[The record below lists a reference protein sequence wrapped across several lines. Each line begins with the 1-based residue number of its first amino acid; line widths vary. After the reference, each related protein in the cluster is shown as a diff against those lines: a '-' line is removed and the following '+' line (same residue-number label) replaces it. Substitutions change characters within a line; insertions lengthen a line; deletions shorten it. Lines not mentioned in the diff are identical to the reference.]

1 MTDLSIKLV
10 LSLAG
15 NLGKGLDAS
24 GRSVTRFGAVGQRV
38 MAGFARSTEL
48 AFNGVDRLA
57 NRYTAFITG
66 AAGAGAARFLV
77 SQERRMTRLGITADL
92 TGDQLAELRDDI
104 YAAAQ
109 AFDTRV
115 DPSEILSAIE
125 NIVEKTGDLEFAR
138 ENIRNI
144 ALALQATGAEGSS
157 IGELVGELQK
167 MGVKGAASVLQAID
181 TLNVQGKTGAF
192 TLSNLAALGPRVIT
206 AYSAAV
212 KGQRDGATV
221 LREMG
226 AALQVIRGGV
236 GSAEMAATAFER
248 LLSELQDAQ
257 KQQLFRR
264 LGVQIFEM
272 GADGQKV
279 LRPINELMLEI
290 LDKTKGDR
298 TKLGGIFGDE
308 SLRAFNAL
316 TPDRMASY
324 MAAVGKGEQ
333 TMADS
338 ARAARDAEG
347 ALTNVYTAIKR
358 FTSITFSPDLTK
370 FADTLNSV
378 DPQAAQRWLKIA
390 ASVGAAVGA
399 LVIARKLFKA
409 GSSIAGGIGS
419 IIGAGKQKGEGGG
432 LGGAVGIAR
441 VWVVNMPGGGMPGGL
456 DLPGPDAPGGGS
468 GKKPSRMARLGS
480 LASKGLAL
488 TGAGAVGWEF
498 GSMISDAIEGTSLS
512 DAIGRAVALAISPIS
527 SEARDAL
534 RTELG
539 GKTAVGGTIRIELD
553 QNGNARLKGME
564 SQGDIDFDFS
574 TGPLRTSA
582 RP

>member
-1 MTDLSIKLV
+1 MTDLSVKLV

-15 NLGKGLDAS
+15 SNLVKGLDTA
-24 GRSVTRFGAVGQRV
+24 GRGVTRFGAVSTRV
-38 MAGFARSTEL
+38 MAGVSRATEM
-48 AFNGVDRLA
+48 AANGIDRLG
-57 NRYTAFITG
+57 NRYTAFVTG
-66 AAGAGAARFLV
+66 AAAAGAGRFLV

-92 TGDQLAELRDDI
+92 TGQQLQELRDEI
-104 YAAAQ
+104 YDAAQ
-109 AFDTRV
+109 AIDTRV

-125 NIVEKTGDLEFAR
+125 NIVEKTGDLKFAR
-138 ENIRNI
+138 DNIRNI

-167 MGVKGAASVLQAID
+167 MGVTGTAEVLQAID

-257 KQQLFRR
+257 KQRLFKR
-264 LGVQIFEM
+264 LGVDIFEL
-272 GADGQKV
+272 GADGEKV

-308 SLRAFNAL
+308 SIRAFNAL
-316 TPDRMASY
+316 TPERMASY

-347 ALTNVYTAIKR
+347 ALTNVYTAFKR
-358 FTSITFSPDLTK
+358 FTNVTFSPDLQR

-378 DPQAAQRWLKIA
+378 DPEAAQRWLKIA
-390 ASVGAAVGA
+390 AAVGTAVGA
-399 LVIARKLFKA
+399 LVIARKLFNA
-409 GSSIAGGIGS
+409 GKSIAGGIGD
-419 IIGAGKQKGEGGG
+419 IVGAGKTKGDGGG
-432 LGGAVGIAR
+432 VAGAAGVAR
-441 VWVVNMPGGGMPGGL
+441 VWVVNMPGGGFPGG
-456 DLPGPDAPGGGS
+456 PDFPAGDTPGGKP
-468 GKKPSRMARLGS
+468 GKKPSRAARLGNI
-480 LASKGLAL
+480 AGKGLAL
-488 TGAGAVGWEF
+488 TGAGAVGWEI
-498 GSMISDAIEGTSLS
+498 GSMISDAISGSSIEN
-512 DAIGRAVALAISPIS
+512 AIGRAVALALSPVS
-527 SEARDAL
+527 KDARDAL
-534 RTELG
+534 RTELT
-539 GKTAVGGTIRIELD
+539 GKMVVSVEDNRTRVKSFTTNQPGVDLD
-553 QNGNARLKGME
+553 AHSGMI
-564 SQGDIDFDFS
+564 GA
-574 TGPLRTSA
+574 TP
-582 RP
+582 